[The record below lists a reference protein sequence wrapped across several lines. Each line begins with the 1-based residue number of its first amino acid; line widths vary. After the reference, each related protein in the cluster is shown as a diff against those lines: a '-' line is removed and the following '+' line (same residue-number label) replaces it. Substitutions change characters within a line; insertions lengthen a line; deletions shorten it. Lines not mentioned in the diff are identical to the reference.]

1 MKKTDEKL
9 DDLAVQVGH
18 IESEFFSED
27 GAEVEVHDL
36 LRSVN
41 EVKTNYQHLRKEIVE
56 VQDLQKQLSAS
67 LQLQLKLM
75 QAKYN
80 TLKEKI
86 GAASPARLEN
96 PSQNWVFFVAAL

>member
-1 MKKTDEKL
+1 MTMERAMEDLTEKMKKTDEKL

-41 EVKTNYQHLRKEIVE
+41 E
-56 VQDLQKQLSAS
+56 
-67 LQLQLKLM
+67 LQLKLM

-96 PSQNWVFFVAAL
+96 PSQN

>member
-1 MKKTDEKL
+1 VL
-9 DDLAVQVGH
+9 
-18 IESEFFSED
+18 SELTFQT
-27 GAEVEVHDL
+27 
-36 LRSVN
+36 SVSD
-41 EVKTNYQHLRKEIVE
+41 VDYRFKIATNYQHLRKEIVE

-96 PSQNWVFFVAAL
+96 PSQN